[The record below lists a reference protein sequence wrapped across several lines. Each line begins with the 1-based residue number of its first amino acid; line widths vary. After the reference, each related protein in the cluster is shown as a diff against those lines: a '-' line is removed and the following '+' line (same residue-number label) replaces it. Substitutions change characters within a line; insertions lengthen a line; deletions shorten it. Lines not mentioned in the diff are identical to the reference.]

1 MDMQPHPGLS
11 PAPVPAPAAASVIL
25 LSDFRLRHAAA
36 LPVRHSTGRRPTAAG
51 MPAFDRVDPCPDRP
65 DLAIRTLGADDV
77 LAFRAIALE
86 ALNRDGHFFATDL
99 AREAM
104 RHPQGWVALCAETPD
119 RAAFGAF
126 AGDQLLG
133 IMAARAW
140 EEDPSGNTVCWGSAF
155 VQPARRRTGIGRFL
169 YGTREQWSKQ
179 RGFASAVMAI
189 RADNARSIAVH
200 AANGAVRFGETTM
213 RYADG
218 TDGATFWF
226 RKPLV
231 RHAS

>member
-1 MDMQPHPGLS
+1 MDMQPHPGRS
-11 PAPVPAPAAASVIL
+11 PVPASVIL
-25 LSDFRLRHAAA
+25 LSHFRTRAARA
-36 LPVRHSTGRRPTAAG
+36 PL
-51 MPAFDRVDPCPDRP
+51 AFDRIDPCPEHP
-65 DLAIRTLGADDV
+65 DISIRALGADDMR
-77 LAFRAIALE
+77 AFRTIALE

-99 AREAM
+99 GREAM
-104 RHPQGWVALCAETPD
+104 RHPLGWAAMCAEAPD

-126 AGDQLLG
+126 AAGRLVG

-155 VQPARRRTGIGRFL
+155 VQPAHRRTGIGRFL

-200 AANGAVRFGETTM
+200 SAAGATRFAETTM

-218 TDGATFWF
+218 TDGATLWF